1 MIHFEKGTV
10 AWRLVE
16 VISVCG
22 EYPYRSLCI
31 LGNERELRKRVKQM
45 REPQKYR
52 LENGGRDVECCA
64 LTVSGKGRMKNIRLR
79 KEALPLLR
87 EIGTADAY
95 LRRFPPGSFRGDIS
109 HVDRA
114 HRNAE
119 IIAMCYMA
127 GITVTEGDETLS
139 AGAGQSFFMLA
150 KGVKS
155 DGLDSVN
162 KTGFTRLSGV
172 LFCGRS
178 KYAVYNTRDRAMRW
192 DGGGEL
198 KIREQLRADSYYG
211 FGGAIVFCKD
221 LQTGFQVYRQ
231 EHIKNSTLKLSG
243 IYGSCR
249 FFTLDRGGVAALKLS
264 VLPGWYDRIRQ
275 VVFANC
281 KLPPSSYADPS
292 TFYDAYDGERYWLLF
307 ADGDFRRL
315 QEFRRA
321 VKSSKAAVVC
331 AGSHTDFLREYLK
344 DTGIGLYQFTEN
356 QFEEIVDDINN

>member
-1 MIHFEKGTV
+1 M
-10 AWRLVE
+10 RL
-16 VISVCG
+16 
-22 EYPYRSLCI
+22 
-31 LGNERELRKRVKQM
+31 KQM

-52 LENGGRDVECCA
+52 FENGGPDVECCA

-87 EIGTADAY
+87 KIGTADAY
-95 LRRFPPGSFRGDIS
+95 LRRFPPGSFRGDVS
-109 HVDRA
+109 HIDRA

-127 GITVTEGDETLS
+127 GVTVTEGSETLP
-139 AGAGQSFFMLA
+139 AGTGQPLFMLA

-192 DGGGEL
+192 DGGREL

-211 FGGAIVFCKD
+211 FGGAIVFCRD
-221 LQTGFQVYRQ
+221 LRTGFQVFRQ
-231 EHIKNSTLKLSG
+231 EYIKNSALRLSG
-243 IYGSCR
+243 IYYSCY
-249 FFTLDRGGVAALKLS
+249 FFTFDPTGIASLRMFSIPDWNDRVRKTIF
-264 VLPGWYDRIRQ
+264 PD
-275 VVFANC
+275 C
-281 KLPPSSYADPS
+281 KLPSSSYAGPS

-331 AGSHTDFLREYLK
+331 VGSHTDFLCEYLNG
-344 DTGIGLYQFTEN
+344 TGIKIFQITEK
-356 QFEEIVDDINN
+356 QFEASVNDLYN